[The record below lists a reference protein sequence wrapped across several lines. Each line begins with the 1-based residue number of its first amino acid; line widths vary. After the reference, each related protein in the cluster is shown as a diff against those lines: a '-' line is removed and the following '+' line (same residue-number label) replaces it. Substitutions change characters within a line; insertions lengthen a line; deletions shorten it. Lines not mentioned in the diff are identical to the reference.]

1 VLSSSVTPLIVELSQ
16 DEFLDAMLQYV
27 QDESTRTVESER
39 LEEETLRAAGGDL
52 EEDTAVG
59 AEGEG
64 GGEVEVPEDVAH
76 LDWHQQQR
84 VIKRRAA
91 LLMAVGTGLVLL
103 FSDPMVDVLS
113 NLGAS

>member
-1 VLSSSVTPLIVELSQ
+1 MRRLDPDGSGAISQ

-39 LEEETLRAAGGDL
+39 LEEETLRAAGGGL

-59 AEGEG
+59 AEG